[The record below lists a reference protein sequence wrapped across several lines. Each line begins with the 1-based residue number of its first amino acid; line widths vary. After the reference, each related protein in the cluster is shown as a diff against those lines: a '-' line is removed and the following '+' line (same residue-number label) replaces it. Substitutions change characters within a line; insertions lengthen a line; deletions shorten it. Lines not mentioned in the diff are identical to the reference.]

1 MSTTALSEQDME
13 KSRLNAA
20 TFYRVIWR
28 WHFYAGLFCLP
39 FVTVLA
45 LSGSVYLFKPQIDA
59 FFDRP
64 YSHMSLSVPARRLD
78 DQVEAALAAV
88 PNSRLK
94 GLELRNDPSDA
105 ARVHVVDAQ
114 GQEKRVLVR
123 PDTLEIL
130 KVDAEKWRLSTLMR
144 DIHGSMLLG
153 DAGAIVL
160 ELAGAWAIVMILT
173 GLYLWW
179 PRNSIGVAGVLYP
192 RMGRPFLRDLHAVT
206 GLYVSFFALFLL
218 VSGLPWTKVWGEA
231 FRWSRGITPQQQ
243 IKMDWTTGPNSAKAQ
258 RVAAFQSAPQA
269 IAEASNEHGG
279 HEGHAGHSAMAQ
291 GSALAHIVGFDRV
304 AALALSAR
312 LADPVM
318 LAPPSPNKPNWLI
331 RCESQN
337 RPLRETLHVDPKSF
351 DVIRREDFSGKPLID
366 KIIGVGVAAH
376 EGHLFG
382 AANQALGLLTALSF
396 LTLVVTSMLM
406 WLRRRPKGALGA
418 PPALAAPPRLA
429 PALVLLILAMGVFLP
444 TLGVSLMLV
453 LGFEAIARRILP
465 GVSRW
470 LGLTPRAAPV

>member
-1 MSTTALSEQDME
+1 MWTMPFSEQE
-13 KSRLNAA
+13 VVNSRLNAA
-20 TFYRVIWR
+20 TSYRMIWR

-39 FVTVLA
+39 FVTILA

-64 YSHMSLSVPARRLD
+64 YNHMSLSAPARSLD

-88 PNSRLK
+88 PQSRIK
-94 GLELRNDPSDA
+94 GLALRSDASDA

-114 GQEKRVLVR
+114 GQEQRVLVR
-123 PDTLEIL
+123 PDTLEII
-130 KVDAEKWRLSTLMR
+130 KVDAEKWRLSTLMH

-192 RMGRPFLRDLHAVT
+192 RKGRPFLRDLHAVT

-231 FRWSRGITPQQQ
+231 FRWSRGVTPQQQ
-243 IKMDWTTGPNSAKAQ
+243 VKMDWTTGPNSAKAQ
-258 RVAAFQSAPQA
+258 RVAAFQSAPQSV
-269 IAEASNEHGG
+269 AEASGEHDA
-279 HEGHAGHSAMAQ
+279 HAGHAGHAAMTE
-291 GSALAHIVGFDRV
+291 GSAPAHIVGFDRV
-304 AALALSAR
+304 APVALSAR
-312 LADPVM
+312 LTDPVM
-318 LAPPSPNKPNWLI
+318 LAPPSPKNPNWQV
-331 RCESQN
+331 RSETQN
-337 RPLRETLHVDPKSF
+337 RPLRETLYLDPTSF
-351 DVIRREDFSGKPLID
+351 DVVRREDFSGKPLID
-366 KIIGVGVAAH
+366 KVVGVGVAAH

-382 AANQALGLLTALSF
+382 AANQVLGLFTALSF

-418 PPALAAPPRLA
+418 PPALAAPPRWA
-429 PALVLLILAMGVFLP
+429 PALVLLILALGAFLP

-453 LGFEAIARRILP
+453 LGFEAIARRFLP
-465 GVSRW
+465 GVSQW
-470 LGLTPRAAPV
+470 LGLTPRAA